1 MGQFEDPNVIS
12 IEGVVVKGKF
22 TYFCFN
28 FSISIATVV
37 RIIKRKYSH
46 RSLILTP
53 FVKNVNTFEV
63 ATESLSYRGDN
74 CIVCYFQK
82 PGSFVQSKVSSNYRG

>member
-22 TYFCFN
+22 TFFCFN

-37 RIIKRKYSH
+37 RIIKRKTV
-46 RSLILTP
+46 IA
-53 FVKNVNTFEV
+53 V
-63 ATESLSYRGDN
+63 
-74 CIVCYFQK
+74 
-82 PGSFVQSKVSSNYRG
+82 